1 MAISSSTPFARS
13 STFRIDF
20 AGSRPHRYSLVT
32 LGFMLVIGARGSQL
46 ALWQANYVRDRLEAR
61 GAECRIEVIRTIGDK
76 IQDVPLNK
84 VGGKGI
90 FTKEIEG
97 ALLDRRIDLAV
108 HSLKDLP
115 TELPRGLTIAAIPQR
130 AEPYDAMIG
139 GKLRN
144 LKVGA
149 IVGTSSLRRIAQLK
163 MLRRDLNI
171 RSIRGNVD
179 TRINKVERGEYDAIV
194 LAAAGLRRLG
204 WGDIISEVFRPDIM
218 CPAVGQGALAVETLE
233 TGAGY
238 DACAPLDDPWTRLP
252 VTAERAML
260 LELGGGCQVPI
271 GAFGT
276 LDNTELFLT
285 GAVFAPDGSTMIRY
299 TATGECTRPAELG
312 RNVAQVLLKRGAQTI
327 LDLVY
332 EAEPHEG

>member
-1 MAISSSTPFARS
+1 
-13 STFRIDF
+13 
-20 AGSRPHRYSLVT
+20 
-32 LGFMLVIGARGSQL
+32 MLVIGARGSQL
-46 ALWQANYVRDRLEAR
+46 ALWQANYVRERLEAR
-61 GAECRIEVIRTIGDK
+61 GEECRIEVIKTKGDK

-90 FTKEIEG
+90 FTKEIEE

-108 HSLKDLP
+108 HSMKDLP
-115 TELPRGLTIAAIPQR
+115 TELPRGLAIAAIPQR
-130 AEPYDAMIG
+130 ADPYDAIIG

-144 LKVGA
+144 LKMGA

-163 MLRRDLNI
+163 MHRPDLDI
-171 RSIRGNVD
+171 RPIRGNVD

-204 WGDIISEVFRPDIM
+204 WGDIISEVFRPDVM
-218 CPAVGQGALAVETLE
+218 CPAVGQGALAIETLE
-233 TGAGY
+233 EGLGY

-252 VTAERAML
+252 VMAERAML
-260 LELGGGCQVPI
+260 SELGGGCQVPI

-285 GAVFAPDGSTMIRY
+285 GAVFAPDGATMIRY
-299 TATGECTRPAELG
+299 TATGECTRPGELG
-312 RNVAQVLLKRGAQTI
+312 RNVAQVLLKRGAQVI

-332 EAEPHEG
+332 EAEPAPEV